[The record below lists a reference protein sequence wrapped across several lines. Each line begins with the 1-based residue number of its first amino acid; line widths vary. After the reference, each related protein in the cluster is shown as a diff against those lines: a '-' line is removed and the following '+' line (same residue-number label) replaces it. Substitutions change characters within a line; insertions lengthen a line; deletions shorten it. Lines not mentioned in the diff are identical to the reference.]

1 VIFSAHSLPRR
12 ILEAGDP
19 YPDQLT
25 ATAAAVATR
34 ARLARWRIGWQSAG
48 RTDEPWLGPDIL
60 DVIRDLAAAGATGIV
75 VCPCGFVA
83 DHLEVLYD
91 IDIEARSVAA
101 EAGIPLVRTRSPN
114 DDPEFLD
121 ALGSI
126 VRRALGDRA

>member
-12 ILEAGDP
+12 ILEAADP

-34 ARLARWRIGWQSAG
+34 ASLTRWRIGWQSAG
-48 RTDEPWLGPDIL
+48 RTDEPWLAPDLL
-60 DVIRDLAAAGATGIV
+60 DVIGDLAADGATGIV

-91 IDIEARSVAA
+91 VDIEAHAA
-101 EAGIPLVRTRSPN
+101 AARAGIPLVRTRSPN
-114 DDPEFLD
+114 DDPAFLD

-126 VRRALGDRA
+126 VGRALGERA